1 MIFIDQSGIKIGQF
15 KSFDQLNR
23 IKHFISTR
31 AGGVSKGNY
40 ESLNLSIK
48 VNDGDNANTN
58 REILRKALGLPSLI
72 FPAQCHSNKV
82 SLVDAEGK
90 LDLEIADA
98 LITATPDIC
107 IGVLVADCVP
117 IIFYDKKFHVA
128 GVAHAGWRGT
138 VGLIAVNTIR
148 KMTLE
153 FNSNPNHIIAGIG
166 PSISADHYEV
176 GEEVIE
182 QVNQV
187 FGNNHQLIKPSSAPG
202 KGYFDLWQANKIQIM
217 GTGVPEK
224 NIEICGSCTYS
235 NPDVFFSARRLGFDS
250 GRFGAGIMLK

>member
-15 KSFDQLNR
+15 KSFNQLNC

-40 ESLNLSIK
+40 ESLNLSMK

-72 FPAQCHSNKV
+72 FPVQCHSHKV

-117 IIFYDKKFHVA
+117 IIFYDKKLHVA

-153 FNSNPNHIIAGIG
+153 FNSDPNHIIAGIG
-166 PSISADHYEV
+166 PSISVDHYEV

-187 FGNNHQLIKPSSAPG
+187 FGNNHQLIKPSSTPG
-202 KGYFDLWQANKIQIM
+202 KGYFDLWKANKIQIM
-217 GTGVPEK
+217 ETGVPEK
-224 NIEICGSCTYS
+224 NIEISGWCTYS
-235 NPDVFFSARRLGFDS
+235 NPDVFFSARRLGFES
-250 GRFGAGIMLK
+250 GRFGAGIML